1 MSDALEAI
9 RIGALPTPD
18 LPPNE
23 LGIAAGLR
31 AAVNPAINALRW
43 GALGFG
49 LLFAAPEAF
58 RGSYAAV
65 LATAV
70 CLFVTTLRSQLP
82 VQLGSTDLR
91 RSTTPF
97 IDVAVVGAAVG
108 YGGGVES
115 PYFFC
120 LLACIVVVAFGW
132 GAARGGLATVL
143 GILALLAT
151 TPTGRAGLDGQVD
164 DQRDLAALMVVVLA
178 VAGAAFVRSRL
189 VEAEQRRTTLDT
201 RVAQLSD
208 TNDLLV
214 LLTRAART
222 MPGSLTM
229 RDAVAQAS
237 AQLRRELDPRT
248 VLLLTWDEQADEW
261 VPRLAEGLVTA
272 AAYRTDELP
281 PPLAATLGRGEPVVV
296 EHRAQA
302 GAPAPLT
309 GDRGSGAYIELV
321 ARDRV
326 VGLLGLEHPDAD
338 HFDDRSVLL
347 LRGLADVL
355 ALSVDNARWF
365 GRLRTLGADEE
376 RSRIARELH
385 DRLGQ
390 WLTYIALELEQI
402 SMRSE
407 HPSPELERLRGD
419 VQSAIDDLRS
429 TLQDLRTG
437 VDAEH
442 PLSERGPV
450 LVARF
455 AQRSGLSAT
464 FTTRPPGERV
474 PVPIENELLRILQEA
489 LTNVERHADASAVE
503 VTWTMAAGSFEL
515 AIRDD
520 GTGFRPEAS
529 IRDSAY
535 GLVGM
540 RERAD
545 VIGARI
551 RIDSSPGSGTC
562 ISVSAGDTDRGVRA
576 TGSDRGVRATGS
588 DRGVRATGPDR
599 GVRATG
605 PDRVPDARAVT
616 TTSSGQPPDTDD
628 HTEGR
633 ST

>member
-9 RIGALPTPD
+9 RTGGLPGPD
-18 LPPNE
+18 VPPNE

-31 AAVNPAINALRW
+31 AAVNPAITALRW

-58 RGSYAAV
+58 RGSTAAV
-65 LATAV
+65 VATAV

-82 VQLGSTDLR
+82 VQLGSADLR
-91 RSTTPF
+91 RSITPF
-97 IDVAVVGAAVG
+97 LDVAVVGAAVG

-132 GAARGGLATVL
+132 GAARGALATLL
-143 GILALLAT
+143 GVVALLAT
-151 TPTGRAGLDGQVD
+151 TPTGRIGLDGQVD
-164 DQRDLAALMVVVLA
+164 DQRDLAALMVVALA

-222 MPGSLTM
+222 MPGSFTM
-229 RDAVAQAS
+229 REAVAQAS
-237 AQLRRELDPRT
+237 AQLHRELDPRT
-248 VLLLTWDEQADEW
+248 VLLLTWDEQADDW

-281 PPLAATLGRGEPVVV
+281 PALATTLGRGEPVVV
-296 EHRAQA
+296 EHRAQT
-302 GAPAPLT
+302 GTPPPLT

-321 ARDRV
+321 ARGRT
-326 VGLLGLEHPDAD
+326 VGLLGLEHPDAG
-338 HFDDRSVLL
+338 HFDERSVLL

-365 GRLRTLGADEE
+365 GRLRTLGAEEE
-376 RSRIARELH
+376 RGRIARELH

-402 SMRSE
+402 TMNNAD
-407 HPSPELERLRGD
+407 PPPELERLRGD
-419 VQSAIDDLRS
+419 VQSALDDLRS

-437 VDAEH
+437 VDADH
-442 PLSERGPV
+442 PLSECGPV
-450 LVARF
+450 LVERF

-464 FTTRPPGERV
+464 FTTRPPGDRA

-489 LTNVERHADASAVE
+489 LTNVERHAGASSVE
-503 VTWTMAAGSFEL
+503 VTWSVAAGGFEL
-515 AIRDD
+515 AITDD
-520 GTGFRPEAS
+520 GAGFRPEAS
-529 IRDSAY
+529 VRDSAY

-551 RIDSSPGSGTC
+551 RIDSSPGGGTC

-576 TGSDRGVRATGS
+576 AR
-588 DRGVRATGPDR
+588 
-599 GVRATG
+599 
-605 PDRVPDARAVT
+605 PDRVPDTRAVT
-616 TTSSGQPPDTDD
+616 TTSGGPPTDTHDQA
-628 HTEGR
+628 EGR